1 MIMSFITYLDPSLM
15 NDAIAAA
22 RRAYAEE
29 LLFTTHMRSPALLA
43 AFASVPRERFL
54 GPGPWRVR
62 SDWDFA
68 AGYWTTADADP
79 RHVYHDVLIALD
91 ESLGLNNGRPA
102 LWAFLL
108 DRLNIAP
115 NESVIH
121 LGCGAGYYTAILA
134 ELVGP
139 RGRVTALD
147 IHQEIAAKAR
157 RALSGYDQVA
167 VEHADGAKAFL
178 TPADVI
184 VASAGATHPLPGW
197 LAVLKVGG
205 RLLFPMTPTQ
215 GHGGMLLIQRLGE
228 QELSARFLCGAAF
241 YEFSGARDPEIS
253 ARLTAAIAR
262 DRGAGVKSL
271 RCDAHAEDET
281 CWLHGEGWCLS
292 RTPLPEGS
300 AA

>member
-1 MIMSFITYLDPSLM
+1 MS
-15 NDAIAAA
+15 DAIACA

-68 AGYWTTADADP
+68 AGYWTTSDADP

-108 DRLNIAP
+108 DRLDIALD
-115 NESVIH
+115 ESVIH
-121 LGCGAGYYTAILA
+121 LGCGTGYYTAILA

-139 RGRVTALD
+139 QGRVIALD
-147 IHQEIAAKAR
+147 IHQEIAAKAQQ
-157 RALSGYDQVA
+157 ALSGYDRVA
-167 VEHADGAKAFL
+167 VEHADGAAAFL
-178 TPADVI
+178 KPADVI

-197 LAVLKVGG
+197 LAALKVGG

-215 GHGGMLLIQRLGE
+215 GPGGMLLVRRVRE

-241 YEFSGARDPEIS
+241 YEFKGARDPEIS
-253 ARLTAAIAR
+253 ARLTAAIRR

-271 RCDAHAEDET
+271 RCEPHAEDET

-292 RTPLPEGS
+292 RAPLPEDP